1 MGIKTVV
8 IDANVLLALI
18 DERDRW
24 HPGASALAMALKKNN
39 CQVIYLDCV
48 LNEVISVLGRRLE
61 ERQESQSFRTFLER
75 LEDLVPESQIEWVY
89 PDVPA
94 LYGHIMKM
102 VKENEGRLNF
112 HDALISLFMRE
123 QGLKHIVS
131 FDTDFER
138 VEEVRRIGNEEQIDS
153 IS

>member
-1 MGIKTVV
+1 MGIKTIV
-8 IDANVLLALI
+8 IDSNVLLALI
-18 DERDRW
+18 DESDKW
-24 HPGASALAMALKKNN
+24 HPRASALAMALKKNN

-61 ERQESQSFRTFLER
+61 ERQESQSFRTLLER
-75 LEDLVPESQIEWVY
+75 LEDLVPENQIEWVY

-102 VKENEGRLNF
+102 IKANEGRLNF

-123 QGLKHIVS
+123 HGLKHIVS
-131 FDTDFER
+131 FDKDFDQA
-138 VEEVRRIGNEEQIDS
+138 EEIRRIGNNEQIE
-153 IS
+153 